1 METNIKPGLPATTW
15 AYSRCREVAV
25 DPDYYWQPMTTC
37 PVNIKVQLL
46 TRGGV
51 AIYGMW
57 NGKSDFYTD
66 WAPLP
71 KRRTK

>member
-1 METNIKPGLPATTW
+1 MDTPRWKMTADKV
-15 AYSRCREVAV
+15 AAV
-25 DPDYYWQPMTTC
+25 DQDYYWQPMEGC
-37 PVNIKVQLL
+37 PINTKVQLL
-46 TRGGV
+46 TKGGV

-71 KRRTK
+71 KRRTQKD